1 MNVFLYLGNSSQ
13 SVDLVKQLT
22 ILVFCNDVIGINT
35 IGLRSQKW
43 VSIIPF
49 SSFLFY
55 YSFFQFLSQQWPW
68 QWSEVNI
75 LLSVSVRSFNVRI
88 VTFETNNL
96 FLFRSRD
103 GVFL

>member
-49 SSFLFY
+49 S
-55 YSFFQFLSQQWPW
+55 
-68 QWSEVNI
+68 
-75 LLSVSVRSFNVRI
+75 
-88 VTFETNNL
+88 
-96 FLFRSRD
+96 
-103 GVFL
+103 